1 MIKAQKIT
9 KTYTK
14 KSKKVN
20 ALEDFSI
27 EVSKGE
33 FILIKGES
41 GCGKTTLLLT
51 LAGML
56 KPTSGEISIMGNN
69 IYNLSE
75 NRRTKFRSDHFG
87 FVFQSF
93 HLIPY
98 LSVLENIKVGKTNN
112 KKSESDIVNVTKE
125 LGICDRLDHVP
136 DELSAGEKQRTALAR
151 ALISNPDIIF
161 ADEPTGNLDPKTGEE
176 VIELL
181 KRYNSK
187 GGTVVMVT
195 HSNIADSVANRIIN
209 L

>member
-125 LGICDRLDHVP
+125 LGIYDRLDHVP